1 MVKRQKTSWK
11 KEKQK
16 YKAYFKGETSIITIE
31 MLTRDIIKRCKLPD
45 AIEFRKN
52 QDIITTI

>member
-52 QDIITTI
+52 